1 MCKLVKRN
9 LDILV
14 ISDLHLGTY
23 GSEADEVLAYLDSID
38 ADKIVINGDFVD
50 IMLFNKRFW
59 PSSHMKVIKYF
70 LDLISEGKEIYYVTG
85 NHDELIRKFVN
96 FKIQNFKI
104 VNQIVLDTPEG
115 KVWMFHGDVFDFSI
129 QTAWLTKLAGF
140 LYDYM
145 IIFNS
150 WVNKK
155 IMRPLG
161 RKRLNFSK
169 IIKANVKTAV
179 QYFANFERN
188 AAEIAEK
195 NGYKYVVCGHIHTPK
210 IESFEINGKEIIYM
224 NSGDWLESLSS
235 LEYVNNEWSIYM
247 HKRTEK
253 DFKNDESS
261 RIEMTNK
268 ELYKDLIAEFK
279 ILQDK

>member
-1 MCKLVKRN
+1 MKRN

-23 GSEADEVLAYLDSID
+23 GSEADEVLAYLDTIN
-38 ADKIVINGDFVD
+38 ANKIVINGDFVD

-70 LDLISEGKEIYYVTG
+70 LDLISQGKEIYYVTG
-85 NHDELIRKFVN
+85 NHDELMRKFLN

-104 VNQIVLDTPEG
+104 VNQIVLDTAKG
-115 KVWMFHGDVFDFSI
+115 KVWIFHGDVFDFSI
-129 QTAWLTKLAGF
+129 QTQWLTKLAGF

-150 WVNKK
+150 WINKK

-169 IIKANVKTAV
+169 TIKANVKTAV
-179 QYFANFERN
+179 QYFANFEIK
-188 AAEIAEK
+188 AAKIAQK

-210 IESFEINGKEIIYM
+210 IESFDINGEEIIYM

-235 LEYVNNEWSIYM
+235 LEYVNNKWSIYM
-247 HKRTEK
+247 HKRTEQEYK
-253 DFKNDESS
+253 GVDS

>member
-1 MCKLVKRN
+1 MKRN

-70 LDLISEGKEIYYVTG
+70 LDLISQGKEIYYVTG
-85 NHDELIRKFVN
+85 NHDELMRKFLN
-96 FKIQNFKI
+96 FKIQKFKI
-104 VNQIVLDTPEG
+104 VNQIILDTAEG
-115 KVWMFHGDVFDFSI
+115 KVWIFHGDVFDFSI
-129 QTAWLTKLAGF
+129 QTQWVTKLAGF

-150 WVNKK
+150 WINKK

-169 IIKANVKTAV
+169 TIKSNVKTAV
-179 QYFANFERN
+179 QYFANFEIK
-188 AAEIAEK
+188 AAEVAQK

-210 IESFEINGKEIIYM
+210 IESFDINGEKIIYM

-235 LEYVNNEWSIYM
+235 LEYVDNKWSIYM
-247 HKRTEK
+247 HKRTEQEYK
-253 DFKNDESS
+253 GDDDS

-268 ELYKDLIAEFK
+268 ELYKDIVAEFK

>member
-1 MCKLVKRN
+1 MKRN

-23 GSEADEVLAYLDSID
+23 GSEADEVLAYLDTIN
-38 ADKIVINGDFVD
+38 ANKLVINGDFVD

-70 LDLISEGKEIYYVTG
+70 LDLISQGKEIYYVTG
-85 NHDELIRKFVN
+85 NHDELMRKFLN

-104 VNQIVLDTPEG
+104 VNQIVLDTDEG
-115 KVWMFHGDVFDFSI
+115 KVWIFHGDVFDFSI
-129 QTAWLTKLAGF
+129 QTQWLTKLAGF

-150 WVNKK
+150 WINKK

-169 IIKANVKTAV
+169 TIKSNVKTAV
-179 QYFANFERN
+179 QYFANFEMK
-188 AAEIAEK
+188 AAEVAQK

-210 IESFEINGKEIIYM
+210 IESFNINGEEVIYM

-235 LEYVNNEWSIYM
+235 LEYADNKWSIYM
-247 HKRTEK
+247 HKRTEQEYK
-253 DFKNDESS
+253 GDNDS

>member
-1 MCKLVKRN
+1 MKRN

-23 GSEADEVLAYLDSID
+23 GSEADEVLAYLDTIN

-70 LDLISEGKEIYYVTG
+70 LDLISQGKEIYYVTG
-85 NHDELIRKFVN
+85 NHDELMRKFLN

-104 VNQIVLDTPEG
+104 VNQIVLDTDEG
-115 KVWMFHGDVFDFSI
+115 KVWIFHGDVFDFSI
-129 QTAWLTKLAGF
+129 QTQWLTKLAGF

-150 WVNKK
+150 WINKK

-161 RKRLNFSK
+161 QKRLNFSK
-169 IIKANVKTAV
+169 TIKSNVKTAV
-179 QYFANFERN
+179 QYFANFEMK
-188 AAEIAEK
+188 AAEVAQK

-210 IESFEINGKEIIYM
+210 IESFNINGEQVIYM

-235 LEYVNNEWSIYM
+235 LEYVDNKWSIYI
-247 HKRTEK
+247 HKRTEQEYK
-253 DFKNDESS
+253 GDNDS
-261 RIEMTNK
+261 RIEMTSK

>member
-1 MCKLVKRN
+1 MKRN

-23 GSEADEVLAYLDSID
+23 GSEADEVLAYLDSIE

-70 LDLISEGKEIYYVTG
+70 LDLISQGKEIYYVTG
-85 NHDELIRKFVN
+85 NHDELMRKFLN

-104 VNQIVLDTPEG
+104 VNQIVLETDEG
-115 KVWMFHGDVFDFSI
+115 KVWIFHGDVFDFSI
-129 QTAWLTKLAGF
+129 QTGSLTKLAGF

-145 IIFNS
+145 IMFNS
-150 WVNKK
+150 WINKK
-155 IMRPLG
+155 IMKALG
-161 RKRLNFSK
+161 QKRLNFSK
-169 IIKANVKTAV
+169 TIKSNVKTAV
-179 QYFANFERN
+179 QYFANFEMK
-188 AAEIAEK
+188 AAEIAQK

-210 IESFEINGKEIIYM
+210 IESFDINGEKIIYM

-235 LEYVNNEWSIYM
+235 LEYVDNKWSIYM
-247 HKRTEK
+247 HKRTEQEYK
-253 DFKNDESS
+253 GVEDS

>member
-1 MCKLVKRN
+1 VKRN

-23 GSEADEVLAYLDSID
+23 GSEADEVLAYLDTID

-59 PSSHMKVIKYF
+59 PSSHMKVVKYF
-70 LDLISEGKEIYYVTG
+70 LDLISQGKEIYYVTG
-85 NHDELIRKFVN
+85 NHDELMRKFLN

-104 VNQIVLDTPEG
+104 VNQVVLDTHKG

-129 QTAWLTKLAGF
+129 QTGWLTKLAGF

-145 IIFNS
+145 IMFNS
-150 WVNKK
+150 WINKK

-169 IIKANVKTAV
+169 SIKANVKTAV
-179 QYFANFERN
+179 QYFANFEMK
-188 AAEIAEK
+188 AAKIAQK

-210 IESFEINGKEIIYM
+210 IESFDINGEEIIYM

-235 LEYVNNEWSIYM
+235 LEYVNNKWSIYM
-247 HKRTEK
+247 HKRTEQEYK
-253 DFKNDESS
+253 GDYDS

>member
-1 MCKLVKRN
+1 VKRN

-23 GSEADEVLAYLDSID
+23 GSEADEVLAYLDTID

-70 LDLISEGKEIYYVTG
+70 LDLISQGKEIYYVTG
-85 NHDELIRKFVN
+85 NHDELMRKFLN

-104 VNQIVLDTPEG
+104 VNQVVLDTNEG

-129 QTAWLTKLAGF
+129 QTGWLTKLAGF

-145 IIFNS
+145 IMFNS
-150 WVNKK
+150 WINKK

-169 IIKANVKTAV
+169 SIKANVKTAV
-179 QYFANFERN
+179 QYFANFEMK
-188 AAEIAEK
+188 AAKIAQK

-210 IESFEINGKEIIYM
+210 IESFNINGEEIIYM

-235 LEYVNNEWSIYM
+235 LEYVNNKWSIYM
-247 HKRTEK
+247 HKRTEQEYK
-253 DFKNDESS
+253 GDDS
-261 RIEMTNK
+261 RIEMSNK

>member
-1 MCKLVKRN
+1 MKRN

-23 GSEADEVLAYLDSID
+23 GSEADEVLAYLDTIN
-38 ADKIVINGDFVD
+38 ANKIVINGDFVD

-59 PSSHMKVIKYF
+59 PSSHMRVIKYF
-70 LDLISEGKEIYYVTG
+70 LDLISQGKEIYYVTG
-85 NHDELIRKFVN
+85 NHDELMRKFLN

-104 VNQIVLDTPEG
+104 VNQIVLDTAKG
-115 KVWMFHGDVFDFSI
+115 KVWIFHGDVFDFSI
-129 QTAWLTKLAGF
+129 QTQWLTKLAGF

-150 WVNKK
+150 WINKK

-169 IIKANVKTAV
+169 TIKSNVKTAV
-179 QYFANFERN
+179 QYFANFEMK
-188 AAEIAEK
+188 AAEVAQK

-210 IESFEINGKEIIYM
+210 IESFNINGEEVIYM

-235 LEYVNNEWSIYM
+235 LEYADNKWSIYM
-247 HKRTEK
+247 HKRTEQEYK
-253 DFKNDESS
+253 GDNDS

>member
-1 MCKLVKRN
+1 MKRN

-23 GSEADEVLAYLDSID
+23 GSEADEVLAYLKTVE
-38 ADKIVINGDFVD
+38 AKKIVINGDFVD

-59 PSSHMKVIKYF
+59 PSSHMKVVKYL
-70 LDLISEGKEIYYVTG
+70 LDLISQGKEIHYVVG
-85 NHDELIRKFVN
+85 NHDELLRKFLNYKIKN
-96 FKIQNFKI
+96 FQI
-104 VNQIVLDTPEG
+104 VNQVVLDTNEG
-115 KVWMFHGDVFDFSI
+115 KVWLFHGDVFDFSI
-129 QTAWLTKLAGF
+129 QTGWITKLAGF

-145 IIFNS
+145 IMFNS
-150 WVNKK
+150 WINKK

-169 IIKANVKTAV
+169 TIKANVKTAV
-179 QYFANFERN
+179 QYFANFEMK
-188 AAEIAEK
+188 AAKIAQK

-210 IESFEINGKEIIYM
+210 IESFDINGEEIIYM

-235 LEYVNNEWSIYM
+235 LEYVDNKWSIYM
-247 HKRTEK
+247 HKRTEQEYK
-253 DFKNDESS
+253 GDNDS

>member
-1 MCKLVKRN
+1 VKRN

-23 GSEADEVLAYLDSID
+23 GSEADEVLAYLDTIN
-38 ADKIVINGDFVD
+38 ANKIVINGDFVD

-70 LDLISEGKEIYYVTG
+70 LDLISQGKEIYYVTG
-85 NHDELIRKFVN
+85 NHDELMRKFLN

-104 VNQIVLDTPEG
+104 VNQIVLDTDEG
-115 KVWMFHGDVFDFSI
+115 KVWIFHGDVFDFSI
-129 QTAWLTKLAGF
+129 QTQWLTKLAGF

-150 WVNKK
+150 WINKK

-169 IIKANVKTAV
+169 TIKSNVKTAV
-179 QYFANFERN
+179 QYFANFEMK
-188 AAEIAEK
+188 AAEVAQK

-210 IESFEINGKEIIYM
+210 IESFNINGEEVIYM

-235 LEYVNNEWSIYM
+235 LEYADNKWSIYM
-247 HKRTEK
+247 HKRTEQEYK
-253 DFKNDESS
+253 GDNDS

>member
-1 MCKLVKRN
+1 MKRN

-23 GSEADEVLAYLDSID
+23 GSEADEVLAYLDTIN
-38 ADKIVINGDFVD
+38 ANKIVINGDFID

-70 LDLISEGKEIYYVTG
+70 LDLISQGKEIYYVTG
-85 NHDELIRKFVN
+85 NHDELMRKFLN

-104 VNQIVLDTPEG
+104 VNQIVLDTAEG
-115 KVWMFHGDVFDFSI
+115 KVWIFHGDVFDFSI
-129 QTAWLTKLAGF
+129 QTQWLTKLAGF

-169 IIKANVKTAV
+169 TIKANVKTAV
-179 QYFANFERN
+179 QYFANFEMK
-188 AAEIAEK
+188 AAEVAQQ

-210 IESFEINGKEIIYM
+210 IESFDIKGDEIIYM

-235 LEYVNNEWSIYM
+235 LEYVDNKWSIYM
-247 HKRTEK
+247 HERTEQEY
-253 DFKNDESS
+253 KNMEDS

-279 ILQDK
+279 ILQNK

>member
-1 MCKLVKRN
+1 MKRN

-23 GSEADEVLAYLDSID
+23 GSEADEFLAYLDSIN

-70 LDLISEGKEIYYVTG
+70 LDLISQGKEIYYVTG
-85 NHDELIRKFVN
+85 NHDELMRKFLN

-104 VNQIVLDTPEG
+104 VNQIVLDTAKG
-115 KVWMFHGDVFDFSI
+115 KVWIFHGDVFDFSI
-129 QTAWLTKLAGF
+129 QTQWLTKLAGF

-150 WVNKK
+150 WINKK

-161 RKRLNFSK
+161 QKRLNFSK
-169 IIKANVKTAV
+169 TIKSNVKTAV
-179 QYFANFERN
+179 QYFANFEMK
-188 AAEIAEK
+188 AAEVAQK

-210 IESFEINGKEIIYM
+210 IESFNINGEEVIYM

-235 LEYVNNEWSIYM
+235 LEYADNKWSIYM
-247 HKRTEK
+247 HKRTEQEYK
-253 DFKNDESS
+253 GDNDS

>member
-1 MCKLVKRN
+1 MKRN

-23 GSEADEVLAYLDSID
+23 GSEADEVLAYLDSIE
-38 ADKIVINGDFVD
+38 ANKIVINGDFVD

-59 PSSHMKVIKYF
+59 PSSHMKVVKYF
-70 LDLISEGKEIYYVTG
+70 LDLISQGKEIYYVTG
-85 NHDELIRKFVN
+85 NHDELMRKFLN
-96 FKIQNFKI
+96 FRIQNFKI
-104 VNQIVLDTPEG
+104 LNQVVLDTNEG
-115 KVWMFHGDVFDFSI
+115 KVWIFHGDVFDFSI
-129 QTAWLTKLAGF
+129 QTVWLTKLAGF

-145 IIFNS
+145 IMFNS
-150 WVNKK
+150 WINKK

-161 RKRLNFSK
+161 RKRLNLSK
-169 IIKANVKTAV
+169 SIKANVKTAV
-179 QYFANFERN
+179 QYFANFEMK
-188 AAEIAEK
+188 AAKIAQK

-210 IESFEINGKEIIYM
+210 IESFDINGEEIIYM

-235 LEYVNNEWSIYM
+235 LEYVDNKWSIYM
-247 HKRTEK
+247 HKRTEQEYK
-253 DFKNDESS
+253 GDDS

>member
-1 MCKLVKRN
+1 VKRN

-23 GSEADEVLAYLDSID
+23 GSEADEVLAYLDTIN

-70 LDLISEGKEIYYVTG
+70 LDLISQGKEIYYVTG
-85 NHDELIRKFVN
+85 NHDELMRKFLN

-104 VNQIVLDTPEG
+104 VNQIVLDTAKG
-115 KVWMFHGDVFDFSI
+115 KVWIFHGDVFDFSI
-129 QTAWLTKLAGF
+129 QTQWLTKLAGF

-150 WVNKK
+150 WINKK

-169 IIKANVKTAV
+169 TIKSNVKTAV
-179 QYFANFERN
+179 QYFANFEMK
-188 AAEIAEK
+188 AAEVAQK

-210 IESFEINGKEIIYM
+210 IESFNINGEEVIYM

-235 LEYVNNEWSIYM
+235 LEYADNKWSIYM
-247 HKRTEK
+247 HKRTEQEYK
-253 DFKNDESS
+253 GDNDS

>member
-1 MCKLVKRN
+1 MKRN

-23 GSEADEVLAYLDSID
+23 GSEADEVLAYLNTIN
-38 ADKIVINGDFVD
+38 ANKIVINGDFVD

-70 LDLISEGKEIYYVTG
+70 LDLISQGKEIYYVTG
-85 NHDELIRKFVN
+85 NHDELMRKFLN

-104 VNQIVLDTPEG
+104 VNQIVLDTAKG
-115 KVWMFHGDVFDFSI
+115 KVWIFHGDVFDFSI
-129 QTAWLTKLAGF
+129 QTQWLTKLAGF

-150 WVNKK
+150 WINKK

-169 IIKANVKTAV
+169 TIKSNVKTAV
-179 QYFANFERN
+179 QYFANFEMK
-188 AAEIAEK
+188 AAEVAQK

-210 IESFEINGKEIIYM
+210 IESFNINGEEVIYM

-235 LEYVNNEWSIYM
+235 LEYADNKWSIYM
-247 HKRTEK
+247 HKRTEQEYK
-253 DFKNDESS
+253 GDNDS

>member
-1 MCKLVKRN
+1 MKRN

-23 GSEADEVLAYLDSID
+23 GSEADEVLAYLDSIE

-179 QYFANFERN
+179 QYFANFERK

-261 RIEMTNK
+261 KIEMTNK
-268 ELYKDLIAEFK
+268 ELYRDLIAEFK

>member
-1 MCKLVKRN
+1 MKRN

-23 GSEADEVLAYLDSID
+23 GSEADEVLAYLDSIN

-70 LDLISEGKEIYYVTG
+70 LDLISQGKEIYYVTG
-85 NHDELIRKFVN
+85 NHDELMRKFLN

-104 VNQIVLDTPEG
+104 VNQIVLDTAKG
-115 KVWMFHGDVFDFSI
+115 KVWIFHGDVFDFSI
-129 QTAWLTKLAGF
+129 QTQWLTKLAGF

-150 WVNKK
+150 WINKK

-169 IIKANVKTAV
+169 TIKSNVKTAV
-179 QYFANFERN
+179 QYFANFEMK
-188 AAEIAEK
+188 AAEVAQK

-210 IESFEINGKEIIYM
+210 IESFNINGEEVIYM

-235 LEYVNNEWSIYM
+235 LEYAENKWSIYM
-247 HKRTEK
+247 HKRTEQEYK
-253 DFKNDESS
+253 GDNDS

-268 ELYKDLIAEFK
+268 ELYKDLLAEFK

>member
-1 MCKLVKRN
+1 MKRN

-23 GSEADEVLAYLDSID
+23 GSEADEVLAYLDTIN
-38 ADKIVINGDFVD
+38 ANKIVINGDFVD

-70 LDLISEGKEIYYVTG
+70 LDLISQGKEIYYVTG
-85 NHDELIRKFVN
+85 NHDELMRKFLN

-104 VNQIVLDTPEG
+104 VNQIVLDTAKG
-115 KVWMFHGDVFDFSI
+115 KVWIFHGDVFDFSI
-129 QTAWLTKLAGF
+129 QTQWLTKLAGF

-150 WVNKK
+150 WINKK

-169 IIKANVKTAV
+169 TIKSNVKTAV
-179 QYFANFERN
+179 QYFANFEMK
-188 AAEIAEK
+188 AAEVAQK

-210 IESFEINGKEIIYM
+210 IESFNINGEEVIYM

-235 LEYVNNEWSIYM
+235 LEYADNKWSIYK
-247 HKRTEK
+247 HKRTEQEYK
-253 DFKNDESS
+253 GDNDS

>member
-1 MCKLVKRN
+1 MKRN

-23 GSEADEVLAYLDSID
+23 GSEADEVLAYLDTIN
-38 ADKIVINGDFVD
+38 ANKIVINGDFVD

-59 PSSHMKVIKYF
+59 PSSHMRVIKYF
-70 LDLISEGKEIYYVTG
+70 LDLISQGKEIYYVTG
-85 NHDELIRKFVN
+85 NHDELMRKFLN

-104 VNQIVLDTPEG
+104 VNQIVLDTDEG
-115 KVWMFHGDVFDFSI
+115 KVWIFHGDVFDFSI
-129 QTAWLTKLAGF
+129 QTQWLTKLAGF
-140 LYDYM
+140 IYDYM

-150 WVNKK
+150 WINKK

-161 RKRLNFSK
+161 QKRLNFSK
-169 IIKANVKTAV
+169 TIKSNVKTAV
-179 QYFANFERN
+179 QYFANFEMK
-188 AAEIAEK
+188 AAEVAQK

-210 IESFEINGKEIIYM
+210 IESFNINGEQVIYM

-235 LEYVNNEWSIYM
+235 LEYADNKWSIYM
-247 HKRTEK
+247 HKRTEQEYK
-253 DFKNDESS
+253 GDNDS

>member
-1 MCKLVKRN
+1 MKRN

-23 GSEADEVLAYLDSID
+23 GSEADEVLAYLDSIN

-70 LDLISEGKEIYYVTG
+70 LDLISQGKEIYYVTG
-85 NHDELIRKFVN
+85 NHDELMRKFLN

-104 VNQIVLDTPEG
+104 VNQIVLDTDEG
-115 KVWMFHGDVFDFSI
+115 KVWIFHGDVFDFSI
-129 QTAWLTKLAGF
+129 QTQWLTKLAGF

-150 WVNKK
+150 WINKK

-169 IIKANVKTAV
+169 TIKSNVKTAV
-179 QYFANFERN
+179 QYFANFEMK
-188 AAEIAEK
+188 AAEVAQK

-210 IESFEINGKEIIYM
+210 IESFNINGEEVIYM

-235 LEYVNNEWSIYM
+235 LEYADNKWSIYM
-247 HKRTEK
+247 HKRTEQEYK
-253 DFKNDESS
+253 GDDDS

-268 ELYKDLIAEFK
+268 ELYKDLVAEFK

>member
-1 MCKLVKRN
+1 MKRN

-23 GSEADEVLAYLDSID
+23 GSEADEVLAYLDSIE

-70 LDLISEGKEIYYVTG
+70 LDLISQGKEIYYVTG
-85 NHDELIRKFVN
+85 NHDELMRKFLN

-104 VNQIVLDTPEG
+104 VNQIVLETDEG
-115 KVWMFHGDVFDFSI
+115 KVWIFHGDVFDFSI
-129 QTAWLTKLAGF
+129 QTGSLTKLAGF

-145 IIFNS
+145 IMFNS
-150 WVNKK
+150 WINKK
-155 IMRPLG
+155 IMKPLG
-161 RKRLNFSK
+161 QKRLNFSK
-169 IIKANVKTAV
+169 TIKSNVKTAV
-179 QYFANFERN
+179 QYFANFEMK
-188 AAEIAEK
+188 AAEVAQK

-210 IESFEINGKEIIYM
+210 IESFNINGEEVIYM

-235 LEYVNNEWSIYM
+235 LEYVDNKWSIYM
-247 HKRTEK
+247 HKRTEQEYK
-253 DFKNDESS
+253 GVEDS

>member
-1 MCKLVKRN
+1 MKRN

-23 GSEADEVLAYLDSID
+23 GSEADEVLAYLDTIN
-38 ADKIVINGDFVD
+38 ANKIVINGDFVD

-70 LDLISEGKEIYYVTG
+70 LDLISQGKEIYYVTG
-85 NHDELIRKFVN
+85 NHDELMRKFLN

-104 VNQIVLDTPEG
+104 VNQIVLDTDEG
-115 KVWMFHGDVFDFSI
+115 KVWIFHGDVFDFSI
-129 QTAWLTKLAGF
+129 QTQWLTKLEGF

-150 WVNKK
+150 WINKK

-161 RKRLNFSK
+161 QKRLNFSK
-169 IIKANVKTAV
+169 TIKSNVKTAV
-179 QYFANFERN
+179 QYFANFEMK
-188 AAEIAEK
+188 AAEVAQK

-210 IESFEINGKEIIYM
+210 IESFNINGEQVIYM

-235 LEYVNNEWSIYM
+235 LEYVDNKWSIYM
-247 HKRTEK
+247 HKRTEQEYK
-253 DFKNDESS
+253 GDNDS

>member
-1 MCKLVKRN
+1 MKRN

-23 GSEADEVLAYLDSID
+23 GSEADEVLAYLDSIN

-70 LDLISEGKEIYYVTG
+70 LDLISQGKEIYYVTG
-85 NHDELIRKFVN
+85 NHDELMRKFLN

-104 VNQIVLDTPEG
+104 VNQIVLDTAKG
-115 KVWMFHGDVFDFSI
+115 KVWIFHGDVFDFSI
-129 QTAWLTKLAGF
+129 QTQWLTKLAGF

-145 IIFNS
+145 IIFNG
-150 WVNKK
+150 WINKK

-169 IIKANVKTAV
+169 TIKSNVKTAV
-179 QYFANFERN
+179 QYFANFEMK
-188 AAEIAEK
+188 AAEVAQK

-210 IESFEINGKEIIYM
+210 IESFNINGEEVIYM

-235 LEYVNNEWSIYM
+235 LEYADNKWSIYM
-247 HKRTEK
+247 HKRTEQEYK
-253 DFKNDESS
+253 GDNDS

>member
-1 MCKLVKRN
+1 MKRN

-23 GSEADEVLAYLDSID
+23 GSEADEVLAYLDPIE

-179 QYFANFERN
+179 QYFANFERK

-261 RIEMTNK
+261 KIEMTNK
-268 ELYKDLIAEFK
+268 ELYRDLIAEFK

>member
-1 MCKLVKRN
+1 MKRN

-23 GSEADEVLAYLDSID
+23 GSEADEVLAYLDTIN
-38 ADKIVINGDFVD
+38 ANKIVINGDFVD

-70 LDLISEGKEIYYVTG
+70 LDLISQGKEIYYVTG
-85 NHDELIRKFVN
+85 NHDELMRKFLN

-104 VNQIVLDTPEG
+104 VNQIVLDTAKG
-115 KVWMFHGDVFDFSI
+115 KVWIFHGDVFDFSI
-129 QTAWLTKLAGF
+129 QTQWLTKLAGF

-150 WVNKK
+150 WINKK

-169 IIKANVKTAV
+169 TIKSNVKTAV
-179 QYFANFERN
+179 QYFANFEMK
-188 AAEIAEK
+188 AAEVAQK

-210 IESFEINGKEIIYM
+210 IESFNINGEEVIYM

-235 LEYVNNEWSIYM
+235 LEYADNKWSIYM
-247 HKRTEK
+247 HKRIEQEYK
-253 DFKNDESS
+253 GDNDS

>member
-1 MCKLVKRN
+1 MKRN

-179 QYFANFERN
+179 QYFANFERK

-261 RIEMTNK
+261 KIEMTNK
-268 ELYKDLIAEFK
+268 ELYRDLIAEFK

>member
-1 MCKLVKRN
+1 MKRN

-23 GSEADEVLAYLDSID
+23 GSEADEVLAYLDSIN

-70 LDLISEGKEIYYVTG
+70 LDLISQGKEIYYVTG
-85 NHDELIRKFVN
+85 NHDELMRKFLN

-104 VNQIVLDTPEG
+104 VNQIVLDTAKG
-115 KVWMFHGDVFDFSI
+115 KVWIFHGDVFDFSI
-129 QTAWLTKLAGF
+129 QTQWLTKLAGF

-150 WVNKK
+150 WINKK

-169 IIKANVKTAV
+169 TIKSNVKTAV
-179 QYFANFERN
+179 QYFANFEMK
-188 AAEIAEK
+188 AAEVAQK

-210 IESFEINGKEIIYM
+210 IESFNINGEEVIYM

-235 LEYVNNEWSIYM
+235 LEYADNKWSIYM
-247 HKRTEK
+247 HKRTEQEYK
-253 DFKNDESS
+253 GDNDS

-268 ELYKDLIAEFK
+268 ELYNDLIAEFK

>member
-1 MCKLVKRN
+1 MKRN

-23 GSEADEVLAYLDSID
+23 GSEADEVLAYLDSIN

-70 LDLISEGKEIYYVTG
+70 LDLISQGKEIYYVTG
-85 NHDELIRKFVN
+85 NHDELMRKFLN

-104 VNQIVLDTPEG
+104 VNQIVLDTDEG
-115 KVWMFHGDVFDFSI
+115 KVWIFHGDVFDFSI
-129 QTAWLTKLAGF
+129 QTQWLTKLAGF

-150 WVNKK
+150 WINKK

-169 IIKANVKTAV
+169 TIKSNVKTAV
-179 QYFANFERN
+179 QYFANFEMK
-188 AAEIAEK
+188 AAEVAQK

-210 IESFEINGKEIIYM
+210 IESFNINGEEVIYM

-235 LEYVNNEWSIYM
+235 LEYAENKWSIYM
-247 HKRTEK
+247 HKRTEQEYK
-253 DFKNDESS
+253 GDNDS

>member
-1 MCKLVKRN
+1 MKRN

-23 GSEADEVLAYLDSID
+23 GSEADEVLAYLDTID

-59 PSSHMKVIKYF
+59 PSSHMKVVKYF
-70 LDLISEGKEIYYVTG
+70 LDLISQGKEIYYVTG
-85 NHDELIRKFVN
+85 NHDELMRKFLN
-96 FKIQNFKI
+96 FRIQNFKI
-104 VNQIVLDTPEG
+104 LNQVVLDTNEG
-115 KVWMFHGDVFDFSI
+115 KVWIFHGDVFDFSI
-129 QTAWLTKLAGF
+129 QTGWLTKLAGF

-145 IIFNS
+145 IMFNS
-150 WVNKK
+150 WINKK

-161 RKRLNFSK
+161 RKRLNLSK
-169 IIKANVKTAV
+169 SIKANVKTAV
-179 QYFANFERN
+179 QYFANFEMK
-188 AAEIAEK
+188 AAKIAQK
-195 NGYKYVVCGHIHTPK
+195 NGYKYVVCGHIHNPK
-210 IESFEINGKEIIYM
+210 IESFDINGEEIIYM

-235 LEYVNNEWSIYM
+235 LEYVDNKWSIYM
-247 HKRTEK
+247 HKRTEQEYK
-253 DFKNDESS
+253 GDDS

-268 ELYKDLIAEFK
+268 ELYKDLIAEFE

>member
-1 MCKLVKRN
+1 MKRN

-23 GSEADEVLAYLDSID
+23 GSEADEVLAYLDTINVE
-38 ADKIVINGDFVD
+38 KIVINGDFVD

-70 LDLISEGKEIYYVTG
+70 LDLISQGKEIYYVTG
-85 NHDELIRKFVN
+85 NHDELMRKFLN

-104 VNQIVLDTPEG
+104 VNQIVLNTAEG
-115 KVWMFHGDVFDFSI
+115 KVWIFHGDVFDFSI
-129 QTAWLTKLAGF
+129 QTQWLTKLAGF

-150 WVNKK
+150 WINKK

-169 IIKANVKTAV
+169 TIKSNVKTAV
-179 QYFANFERN
+179 QYFANFEMK
-188 AAEIAEK
+188 AAEVAQK

-210 IESFEINGKEIIYM
+210 IESFNINGEQVIYM

-235 LEYVNNEWSIYM
+235 LEYADNKWSIYM
-247 HKRTEK
+247 HKRTEQE
-253 DFKNDESS
+253 FKGDYDS

-268 ELYKDLIAEFK
+268 ELYKELIAEFK

>member
-1 MCKLVKRN
+1 MKRN

-23 GSEADEVLAYLDSID
+23 GSEADEVLAYLDTID

-70 LDLISEGKEIYYVTG
+70 LDLISQGKEIYYVTG
-85 NHDELIRKFVN
+85 NHDELMRKFLN

-104 VNQIVLDTPEG
+104 VNQVVLDTNED

-129 QTAWLTKLAGF
+129 QTGWLTKLAGF

-145 IIFNS
+145 IMFNS
-150 WVNKK
+150 WINKK

-169 IIKANVKTAV
+169 SIKANVKTAV
-179 QYFANFERN
+179 QYFANFEMK
-188 AAEIAEK
+188 AAKIAQK

-210 IESFEINGKEIIYM
+210 IESFNINGEEIIYM

-235 LEYVNNEWSIYM
+235 LEYVNNKWSIYM
-247 HKRTEK
+247 HKRTEQEYK
-253 DFKNDESS
+253 GDDS

>member
-1 MCKLVKRN
+1 MKRN

-23 GSEADEVLAYLDSID
+23 GSEADEVLAYLDTIN
-38 ADKIVINGDFVD
+38 ANKIVINGDFVD

-70 LDLISEGKEIYYVTG
+70 LDLISQGKEIYYVTG
-85 NHDELIRKFVN
+85 NHDELMRKFLN

-104 VNQIVLDTPEG
+104 VNQIVLDTDEG
-115 KVWMFHGDVFDFSI
+115 KVWIFHGDVFDFSI
-129 QTAWLTKLAGF
+129 QTQWLTKLAGF

-150 WVNKK
+150 WINKK

-161 RKRLNFSK
+161 QKRLNFSK
-169 IIKANVKTAV
+169 TIKSNVKTAV
-179 QYFANFERN
+179 QYFANFEMK
-188 AAEIAEK
+188 AAEVAQK

-210 IESFEINGKEIIYM
+210 IESFNINGEEVIYM

-235 LEYVNNEWSIYM
+235 LEYADNKWSIYM
-247 HKRTEK
+247 HKRTEQEYK
-253 DFKNDESS
+253 GDNDS

>member
-1 MCKLVKRN
+1 MKRN

-23 GSEADEVLAYLDSID
+23 GSEADEVLAYLDTID

-59 PSSHMKVIKYF
+59 PSSHMKVVKYF
-70 LDLISEGKEIYYVTG
+70 LDLISQGKEIYYVTG
-85 NHDELIRKFVN
+85 NHDELMRKFLN

-129 QTAWLTKLAGF
+129 QTGWLTKLAGF

-145 IIFNS
+145 IMFNS
-150 WVNKK
+150 WINKK

-169 IIKANVKTAV
+169 TIKANVKTAV
-179 QYFANFERN
+179 QYFANFEIK
-188 AAEIAEK
+188 AAEIAQK

-210 IESFEINGKEIIYM
+210 IESFDINGEEIIYM

-235 LEYVNNEWSIYM
+235 LEYVDNKWSIYM
-247 HKRTEK
+247 HKRTEQEYK
-253 DFKNDESS
+253 GDNDS

>member
-1 MCKLVKRN
+1 MKRN

-23 GSEADEVLAYLDSID
+23 GSEADEVLAYLDTIN
-38 ADKIVINGDFVD
+38 ANKNVINGDFVD

-70 LDLISEGKEIYYVTG
+70 LDLISQGKEIYYVTG
-85 NHDELIRKFVN
+85 NHDELMRKFLN

-104 VNQIVLDTPEG
+104 VNQIVLDTAKG
-115 KVWMFHGDVFDFSI
+115 KVWIFHGDVFDFSI
-129 QTAWLTKLAGF
+129 QTQWLTKLAGF

-150 WVNKK
+150 WINKK

-169 IIKANVKTAV
+169 TIKSNVKTAV
-179 QYFANFERN
+179 QYFANFEMK
-188 AAEIAEK
+188 AAEVAQK

-210 IESFEINGKEIIYM
+210 IESFNINGEEVIYM

-235 LEYVNNEWSIYM
+235 LEYADNKWSIYM
-247 HKRTEK
+247 HKRTEQEYK
-253 DFKNDESS
+253 GDNDS

>member
-1 MCKLVKRN
+1 MKRN

-23 GSEADEVLAYLDSID
+23 GSEADEVLAYLDTIN
-38 ADKIVINGDFVD
+38 ANKIVINGDFVD

-70 LDLISEGKEIYYVTG
+70 LDLISQGKEIYYVTG
-85 NHDELIRKFVN
+85 NHDELMRKFLN

-104 VNQIVLDTPEG
+104 VNQIVLDTAEG
-115 KVWMFHGDVFDFSI
+115 KVWIFHGDVFDFSI
-129 QTAWLTKLAGF
+129 QTQWLTKLAGF

-150 WVNKK
+150 WINKK

-161 RKRLNFSK
+161 QKRLNFSK
-169 IIKANVKTAV
+169 TIKSNVKTAV
-179 QYFANFERN
+179 QYFANFEMK
-188 AAEIAEK
+188 AAEVAQK

-210 IESFEINGKEIIYM
+210 IESFNINGEEVIYM

-235 LEYVNNEWSIYM
+235 LEYADNKWSIYM
-247 HKRTEK
+247 HKRTEQEYK
-253 DFKNDESS
+253 GDNDS